1 MFFFFFFFFDKLVDV
16 EWNCFRMIEAFGC
29 VLYNWEEKLHLF
41 EKKGP
46 ELGGAW
52 LEWKKKM

>member
-1 MFFFFFFFFDKLVDV
+1 
-16 EWNCFRMIEAFGC
+16 MIEAFGC

-46 ELGGAW
+46 ELGGA
-52 LEWKKKM
+52 